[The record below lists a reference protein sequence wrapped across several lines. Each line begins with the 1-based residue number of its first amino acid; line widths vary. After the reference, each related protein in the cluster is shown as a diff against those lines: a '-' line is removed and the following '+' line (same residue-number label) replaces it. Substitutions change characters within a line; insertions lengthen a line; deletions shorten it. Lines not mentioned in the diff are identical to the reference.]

1 MLVSDKGMEPVKLLL
16 FRRLSLHKQN
26 KQTNENLEQLY
37 KTTITRV
44 TKTVSVRKGRI
55 HTETVILSA
64 FQEYPEQL
72 LKNCLNKDPSSLD
85 SSNSQGHQELVR
97 LCYYCTIPCQIRG
110 VNLSWNQQT
119 KTLIGTRLLAFL
131 RDHAYTQ
138 QSTLN
143 KKIVQVRYRI

>member
-44 TKTVSVRKGRI
+44 TKNVSVRKGRI

-64 FQEYPEQL
+64 FQEYPELL

-85 SSNSQGHQELVR
+85 SSNSQGH
-97 LCYYCTIPCQIRG
+97 
-110 VNLSWNQQT
+110 
-119 KTLIGTRLLAFL
+119 
-131 RDHAYTQ
+131 
-138 QSTLN
+138 
-143 KKIVQVRYRI
+143 